1 MSDRAAL
8 RGGVAV
14 SELRMG
20 EKRGDNVIVIAMT
33 RDDAGWLKDVLKS
46 YIPEEPSRQFGKSGE
61 LSRKLLAGMD
71 ACFPPGE

>member
-8 RGGVAV
+8 RGEVAV

-20 EKRGDNVIVIAMT
+20 GKTGDNVIVIAMT
-33 RDDAGWLKDVLKS
+33 RDDAGWLKDVPRG
-46 YIPEEPSRQFGKSGE
+46 YIPEEPGRQFGKSGE
-61 LSRKLLAGMD
+61 LSRKLPAGMD